1 MKPNKGINKPELI
14 KRMKQLKTFEK
25 DIKESFV
32 RSSGPGGQNI
42 NKVATC
48 VVLHHIPTGIQV
60 KCQSTRSQGLN
71 RWRARSLLLDKIEK
85 KIQQEQM
92 QARQKKEKLRRQNKK
107 RSLKS
112 KERILEEKKKRSL
125 QKRSRKKIR
134 SQDISKYL

>member
-1 MKPNKGINKPELI
+1 MKHHKGINKPELI
-14 KRMKQLKTFEK
+14 KRMKQLKIFEK

-48 VVLHHIPTGIQV
+48 VVLHHILTGIQV
-60 KCQSTRSQGLN
+60 KCQSARSQGLN
-71 RWRARSLLLDKIEK
+71 RWKARNLLLEKIEK
-85 KIQQEQM
+85 KIHQEQM

-107 RSLKS
+107 RSQKS
-112 KERILEEKKKRSL
+112 KEKILEEKKKRSL
-125 QKRSRKKIR
+125 RKQTRKKIR